1 MFSLNSSPLFH
12 YNKKPQEVGGIF
24 SYDSKKFYS
33 IAEQQYLLFL
43 CLWVNN
49 VLNKVSFFYEIHQI
63 LNVFYVV
70 FIHFFRSLIGCV
82 SFIVALFHT
91 LLLIRLRMNIYR
103 WRGLVIWIYKIL
115 ISKFLKAMNFQ
126 ITDGKPER

>member
-1 MFSLNSSPLFH
+1 MFGLNSSHLFH
-12 YNKKPQEVGGIF
+12 YNKKLQEVGGIF

-70 FIHFFRSLIGCV
+70 FIHLFRSLIGCV

-126 ITDGKPER
+126 IKDGKPER

>member
-1 MFSLNSSPLFH
+1 MFGLNSSHLFH
-12 YNKKPQEVGGIF
+12 YNKKLQEVGGIF

-126 ITDGKPER
+126 IKDGKPER